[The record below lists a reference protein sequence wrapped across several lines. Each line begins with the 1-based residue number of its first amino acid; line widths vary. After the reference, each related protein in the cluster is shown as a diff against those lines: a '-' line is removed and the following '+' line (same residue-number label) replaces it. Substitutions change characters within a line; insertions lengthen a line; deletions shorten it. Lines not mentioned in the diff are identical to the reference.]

1 MTNGNGRMRNPL
13 SPRELV
19 VLAKAANGLVDKEI
33 AKFIDVQPA
42 TIRTYWDR
50 LRTKLHAKNRTHA
63 VSLAVAL
70 GWIKV
75 DLSDLA
81 GFGIMPV
88 ANARGNGSP

>member
-1 MTNGNGRMRNPL
+1 L

-50 LRTKLHAKNRTHA
+50 LRLKLHAKNRTHA

-75 DLSDLA
+75 DLSDLPA
-81 GFGIMPV
+81 FGLLPV
-88 ANARGNGSP
+88 AKAGRNGTP